1 MNIKNK
7 KQKNHKETSW
17 SVFPTPY
24 TLTPTPSSRGFTLIE
39 MIVSVS
45 IFTVVTFVAVG
56 ALLAITDANRKANAI
71 RTTMDNL
78 NFAME
83 SMARNLRTGSN
94 YACGGA
100 GNCLGGGDSITFNDQ
115 DSSTVTYWHDTEAKA
130 IVVNKDGSSL
140 SITSPEVSIDA
151 LTFYVSGVGADG
163 REPRVVISIKGT
175 AGKLQKIKTT
185 FNVQTTVSQ
194 RKVEQ

>member
-1 MNIKNK
+1 MFSL
-7 KQKNHKETSW
+7 KQKKKI
-17 SVFPTPY
+17 PY
-24 TLTPTPSSRGFTLIE
+24 TIYHIPYTSRGFTLVE

-78 NFAME
+78 NFSME
-83 SMARNLRTGSN
+83 SMARNFRTGSD
-94 YACGGA
+94 YSCGGA
-100 GNCLGGGDSITFNDQ
+100 GNCCTGGGSVTFNDQ
-115 DSSTVTYWHDTEAKA
+115 DGVVVTYRYDALLRGI
-130 IVVNKDGSSL
+130 IVERGGVPL
-140 SITSPEVSIDA
+140 SMTSPEINVDA
-151 LTFYVSGVGADG
+151 LTFYVTGTGADG
-163 REPRVVISIKGT
+163 QQPRIVISIKGT
-175 AGKLQKIKTT
+175 AGKIEKLKTS